1 MVHAY
6 KDKAKSIQERAD
18 DLLSRM
24 TLDEKIDQ
32 MHVMHVAN
40 YSRDMSSDIY
50 DVYNAIKAGEEPKR
64 FFGALFNLV
73 NLPKKIIDTIQ
84 RYALT
89 KTRLGIP
96 VMVMGEAL
104 HGLIRENCTR
114 FPQNIGLGCTFNESL
129 VEEIAAV
136 IGRESYTNGFR
147 QVFAPNVDVIREL
160 HWGRVQENYGEDQYL
175 VGRMGAAYVRGV
187 QSQGVAATVKH
198 YLGYGMPENGL
209 NLSSVHIGERDL
221 REQILPP
228 FEDCV
233 REGAKS
239 IMLAYHDMDG
249 VPLHVSKYWAN
260 DVLRGELN
268 FEGTTISDWDALT
281 MLNWYQHCSD
291 NKKEIGKMTLTA
303 GLDIEAP
310 TMFGYADEF
319 KKAVECGEIDE
330 KLVDRAVLRI
340 LKLKFE
346 LGLFDGKAFN
356 FRTLKKNKKSLA
368 LARKAA
374 EQSIVLLKN
383 DGILPLKKEVKKV
396 AVFGPCAQFAPLGGY
411 TYYPTNDTTPK
422 TLYDGL
428 VEHLGQENVLFA
440 QGTRLLQTSE
450 EMIKEAVETAKQADV
465 LILAC
470 GDSGR
475 YCGGGLCDEIV
486 NEPVLCGENFDM
498 HDIRIPEAQ
507 RKLFETLKNTGK
519 PLVLTLF
526 TGRPNVIVN
535 EFEQSNAVLQA
546 WYPGEMGGLAL
557 ADILFG
563 NVNPTGKL
571 CVSFPRSNGHFPC
584 NYNHR
589 KSARGNFWKK
599 PGTIEKPG
607 KDYVLSSPKAFL
619 TFGDGLGYVPITYHS
634 IKAKKTDEFTVEV
647 KVTLSNDGAQDTEE
661 SVLIFTS
668 CSFSNS
674 VIVPYEKLLKAFKR
688 VKLKAGQKRTICF
701 TLDKS
706 AFSYLD
712 LDMKKAYASGEYV
725 ISTKDC
731 STSVIV

>member
-1 MVHAY
+1 M
-6 KDKAKSIQERAD
+6 E
-18 DLLSRM
+18 
-24 TLDEKIDQ
+24 
-32 MHVMHVAN
+32 
-40 YSRDMSSDIY
+40 
-50 DVYNAIKAGEEPKR
+50 
-64 FFGALFNLV
+64 
-73 NLPKKIIDTIQ
+73 
-84 RYALT
+84 
-89 KTRLGIP
+89 
-96 VMVMGEAL
+96 
-104 HGLIRENCTR
+104 
-114 FPQNIGLGCTFNESL
+114 
-129 VEEIAAV
+129 
-136 IGRESYTNGFR
+136 
-147 QVFAPNVDVIREL
+147 
-160 HWGRVQENYGEDQYL
+160 
-175 VGRMGAAYVRGV
+175 
-187 QSQGVAATVKH
+187 
-198 YLGYGMPENGL
+198 
-209 NLSSVHIGERDL
+209 
-221 REQILPP
+221 
-228 FEDCV
+228 
-233 REGAKS
+233 
-239 IMLAYHDMDG
+239 
-249 VPLHVSKYWAN
+249 
-260 DVLRGELN
+260 
-268 FEGTTISDWDALT
+268 
-281 MLNWYQHCSD
+281 
-291 NKKEIGKMTLTA
+291 
-303 GLDIEAP
+303 
-310 TMFGYADEF
+310 
-319 KKAVECGEIDE
+319 
-330 KLVDRAVLRI
+330 
-340 LKLKFE
+340 
-346 LGLFDGKAFN
+346 
-356 FRTLKKNKKSLA
+356 
-368 LARKAA
+368 
-374 EQSIVLLKN
+374 
-383 DGILPLKKEVKKV
+383 
-396 AVFGPCAQFAPLGGY
+396 
-411 TYYPTNDTTPK
+411 
-422 TLYDGL
+422 
-428 VEHLGQENVLFA
+428 
-440 QGTRLLQTSE
+440 
-450 EMIKEAVETAKQADV
+450 
-465 LILAC
+465 
-470 GDSGR
+470 
-475 YCGGGLCDEIV
+475 
-486 NEPVLCGENFDM
+486 
-498 HDIRIPEAQ
+498 
-507 RKLFETLKNTGK
+507 LFETLKNTGK

>member
-1 MVHAY
+1 MEIY
-6 KDKAKSIQERAD
+6 KDQSYSIEERVK

-24 TLDEKIDQ
+24 TLDEKINQ

-40 YSRDMSSDIY
+40 YSQDISCDVY
-50 DVYNAIKAGEEPKR
+50 DVYNAIKAGEKPKK
-64 FFGALFNLV
+64 FFGAIFNLGGIPSKV
-73 NLPKKIIDTIQ
+73 LNTIQ
-84 RYALT
+84 QYALT

-104 HGLIRENCTR
+104 HGLLHKNGTR
-114 FPQNIGLGCTFNESL
+114 FPQNIGLGCSFNEQLMEQIST
-129 VEEIAAV
+129 V
-136 IGRESYTNGFR
+136 IGREAYGNGFR
-147 QVFAPNVDVIREL
+147 QVFAPNVDVIKEL
-160 HWGRVQENYGEDQYL
+160 RWGRVQENYGEDQYL
-175 VGRMGAAYVRGV
+175 VGRMGSAYVRGV
-187 QSQGVAATVKH
+187 QAQGVVATVKH
-198 YLGYGMPENGL
+198 YVGYGMPENGL

-221 REQILPP
+221 REQVLPP
-228 FEDCV
+228 FEDCINA
-233 REGAKS
+233 GAKS

-249 VPLHVSKYWAN
+249 VPLHVSKYWIN
-260 DVLRGELN
+260 DVLREELR
-268 FEGTTISDWDALT
+268 FDGTTISDWDALP

-291 NKKEIGKMTLTA
+291 NNKKIGEMAITA

-310 TMFGYADEF
+310 TALGYADEF
-319 KKAVECGEIDE
+319 KKAISDGEIDE
-330 KLVDRAVLRI
+330 KLVDRAVFRI
-340 LKLKFE
+340 LKVKFE
-346 LGLFDGKAFN
+346 LGLFDGKAFG
-356 FRTLKKNKKSLA
+356 FRTVKKSKKTLA

-383 DGILPLKKEVKKV
+383 DGVLPLTQDVRKV
-396 AVFGPCAQFAPLGGY
+396 AVFGPCAQFTPLGGY
-411 TYYPTNDTTPK
+411 TYYPTEDTTPK

-428 VEHLGQENVLFA
+428 VEHLGEENVLFA
-440 QGTRLLQTSE
+440 QGARLLQTSK
-450 EMIKEAVETAKQADV
+450 EMLSEAVEMASQADV

-486 NEPVLCGENFDM
+486 KEPVLCGENFDL

-507 RKLFETLKNTGK
+507 RQLFEVLKQTGK

-526 TGRPNVIVN
+526 TGRPNVIVE

-563 NVNPTGKL
+563 DVNPTGKL
-571 CVSFPRSNGHFPC
+571 CVSFPRSNGHLPC

-589 KSARGNFWKK
+589 KSARGNFWRK
-599 PGTIEKPG
+599 PGSLEAPG
-607 KDYVLSSPKAFL
+607 RDYVLSSPKAFL

-634 IKAKKTDEFTVEV
+634 IKAKKKDAFEVEV
-647 KVTLSNDGAQDTEE
+647 KVTISNDGTQDTEE
-661 SVLIFTS
+661 TVLIFTS
-668 CSFSNS
+668 CRFSNS

-688 VKLKAGQKRTICF
+688 VNLKAGQKKTVKF
-701 TLDKS
+701 VLDKS
-706 AFSYLD
+706 AFSYVD
-712 LDMKKAYASGEYV
+712 LDMKTAYANGEYV

-731 STSVIV
+731 STKVIV